1 MVTSRRVSYI
11 LPSPDQPP
19 PLLSLPPLGQ
29 QRQGHP
35 SPFFIPKTDGSAAS
49 TPGATSA
56 LGSRN
61 PFLQPSAST
70 INNGKPASTT
80 PTHARHCLGITSLAL
95 DTSTLLSEHDSPG
108 GILYTG
114 GRDGLVA
121 SWELNVPHQ
130 KRKGGRYEILPGR
143 GQRVKWER
151 IGDGAEFFD
160 DEEFEDE
167 EGGGGADDSTNR
179 LSSEDENDVYPQ
191 QHQKKGE
198 IPYEDRWEV
207 DHDQLSN
214 SKPPPTSFRQSAQTH
229 TDWVNAML
237 LCNLNQ
243 TVITASSDRTIRA
256 WNPHSTIDE
265 PPSLVG
271 SHRDYVRALAWAK
284 YPGLLFSGALDRHLS
299 IWDIKSQVHEPVFN
313 IDLTKVDDFGGV
325 GLEGERGSVYAL
337 GVDHAG
343 QVLAAGTPERVV
355 RLWDPRAGDSSIGK
369 LIGHTDC
376 VRSIIFSED
385 GRHMLTGSSDTT
397 IKLWS
402 LAAHRCLHT
411 FNHHDSSVWA
421 LHSNHPNLERFYSG
435 SRDGYLCVT
444 DLEQCTDISDGECVV
459 LAREGENQRDG
470 TYESKSGDEGIRCI
484 TAMDDEYVW
493 TATGSAEIKRWKD
506 VGRRVDRLN
515 KEFDGLSYNIQ
526 TERSP
531 PTEVSITVPQGL
543 GTPFAQTNGTEGIN
557 GTGHEDL
564 RSISFAPTASPR
576 NGPASPTFP
585 NGQTE
590 SPASALPSTVRD
602 RLTGSTSQQ
611 RLSTLS
617 GASIANSVVS
627 QDDRNKYGIN
637 GIPYQSLVCLGV
649 PDSPYSFGFSQHRP
663 QEDTYRESAGHLR
676 AENDDSPRRISFQV
690 DREQPTAR
698 MEFEDREVASE
709 AKPLRNEPDEII
721 AGRSGLVRSIILND
735 RQHVL
740 TVDTEGEVAAWN
752 IIKGVC
758 VGKFS
763 STEVAEAL
771 HLDRGGAGK
780 AEKAVRKHSQE
791 VLEMVKERVEGET
804 MIITWCQVDTKI
816 GSLVVHLEE
825 GRVFDAEVYA
835 DELGLEGFDSHK
847 EDIRINLGKWALANL
862 FRGLIKAEERE
873 VMDLAVNATPSTI
886 NSSLP
891 SSIPKSPSILQQQQQ
906 QSGSTQQLYGI
917 SIERSTGNDIPHPH
931 RKRAMTGS
939 FSNPKPPSLN
949 IPGLVSP
956 ASRPAVLP
964 EVFDEQLSRSA
975 PESNDFF
982 QNFQALKIQQN
993 QPQSPSISSSYQPT
1007 TLSPSVERGSN
1018 SRDYFSTKGRKPDVS
1033 PSRESTGASIP
1044 PATPGGT
1051 SADTGKK
1058 SGFMGKMKGLGRKK
1072 QAETPMTPVVE
1083 KPIEPEED
1091 DGKPKMSEREA
1102 EQLQILD
1109 TVRSHRFS
1117 PPGPLEAPNINLPES
1132 TALLISEESKDAGA
1146 WVVTYRSQ
1154 VSSTERDMEDLEL
1167 NSPLWLLDY
1176 LFASNIREKPQV
1188 KLTFILEPE
1197 PGSGLSELPE
1207 AHARLSASR
1216 ALRAKK
1222 ISAFIVDKL
1231 KINLNNPSI
1240 STNLPNQSLVSVP
1253 GSINSN
1259 SNSRNSIS
1267 GQSQTQTQ
1275 SPRRSLNTTMT
1286 NSSFGA
1292 TTTTNTTSSN
1302 GNNGGEAIKPEDVIE
1317 LTCGNELVNPNI
1329 TLATL
1334 KAYYGSGPDT
1344 LLYYRLKK
1352 NPIE

>member
-1 MVTSRRVSYI
+1 MVTSRKVSYI
-11 LPSPDQPP
+11 LPTPEKQP

-35 SPFFIPKTDGSAAS
+35 SPFFLPKIDGSNS
-49 TPGATSA
+49 GLNISGGGGGVS
-56 LGSRN
+56 GSIGNRN
-61 PFLQPSAST
+61 PFLST
-70 INNGKPASTT
+70 STNNENSSS
-80 PTHARHCLGITSLAL
+80 HARHCLGITSLAL
-95 DTSTLLSEHDSPG
+95 DSSTLLSDSNSPG

-121 SWELNVPHQ
+121 SWELNLPHK
-130 KRKGGRYEILPGR
+130 KRRGGRYQVQPGR
-143 GQRVKWER
+143 GERVKWER

-160 DEEFEDE
+160 DDEEFDE
-167 EGGGGADDSTNR
+167 EDDNDR
-179 LSSEDENDVYPQ
+179 LSSEDETDGWVGVTPKQ
-191 QHQKKGE
+191 KGE
-198 IPYEDRWEV
+198 VPYEDRWEI
-207 DHDQLSN
+207 DREELN
-214 SKPPPTSFRQSAQTH
+214 NTKPAPTTFRQSAQTH

-256 WNPHSTIDE
+256 WNPHASSDD
-265 PPSLVG
+265 PASLSPSLVG

-355 RLWDPRAGDSSIGK
+355 RLWDPRAGDHSIGK

-385 GRHMLTGSSDTT
+385 GRYMLTGSSDTT

-411 FNHHDSSVWA
+411 YNHHDSSVWA

-459 LAREGENQRDG
+459 LAREGEPQREG
-470 TYESKSGDEGIRCI
+470 SNVYESKTGDEGIRCI

-493 TATGSAEIKRWKD
+493 TATGSADLRRWKD
-506 VGRRVDRLN
+506 VGRRIDRLN
-515 KEFDGLSYNIQ
+515 KEYDGLSYNLP
-526 TERSP
+526 TDRSP
-531 PTEVSITVPQGL
+531 PAEVSLTVPTTASDPL
-543 GTPFAQTNGTEGIN
+543 TVNGHQADQLN
-557 GTGHEDL
+557 GQHEDL
-564 RSISFAPTASPR
+564 RSISFAPTDSPR
-576 NGPASPTFP
+576 NGPASPV
-585 NGQTE
+585 
-590 SPASALPSTVRD
+590 SALPSAIRD
-602 RLTGSTSQQ
+602 RLTGSSSQQ

-627 QDDRNKYGIN
+627 EDGRSKHGLN

-649 PDSPYSFGFSQHRP
+649 PDSPYSFGFSQHRQEESIP
-663 QEDTYRESAGHLR
+663 QGLNSLLKPEDGE
-676 AENDDSPRRISFQV
+676 SPRRISFHTER
-690 DREQPTAR
+690 DQPTAR
-698 MEFEDREVASE
+698 MEYEDREVASE
-709 AKPLRNEPDEII
+709 AIPLRTEPDEVI
-721 AGRSGLVRSIILND
+721 AGRSGLVRSLILND

-758 VGKFS
+758 VGRFS
-763 STEVAEAL
+763 TTEVAEAL
-771 HLDRGGAGK
+771 HLERGSG

-804 MIITWCQVDTKI
+804 MVITWCQVDTKI

-835 DELGLEGFDSHK
+835 DELGIDGFEGSK

-862 FRGLIKAEERE
+862 FRGLIKAEEVE
-873 VMDLAVNATPSTI
+873 VRDLAINTTTPSSVT
-886 NSSLP
+886 SSLP
-891 SSIPKSPSILQQQQQ
+891 KSPGL
-906 QSGSTQQLYGI
+906 GGI
-917 SIERSTGNDIPHPH
+917 SIERPADIPHPH

-956 ASRPAVLP
+956 ASRPAILP
-964 EVFDEQLSRSA
+964 EAFEENGNVDANLSRSA
-975 PESNDFF
+975 PESNSFF

-993 QPQSPSISSSYQPT
+993 QSAQSPSASSSYQPN
-1007 TLSPSVERGSN
+1007 TLSPNTERISN
-1018 SRDYFSTKGRKPDVS
+1018 NRDYFSSKRKGDPS
-1033 PSRESTGASIP
+1033 PSRETDKSSVLNT
-1044 PATPGGT
+1044 PATPNPE
-1051 SADTGKK
+1051 SKK
-1058 SGFMGKMKGLGRKK
+1058 GFMGKMKGLGRKK
-1072 QAETPMTPVVE
+1072 QAETPMSPVVE
-1083 KPIEPEED
+1083 RIVTPEN
-1091 DGKPKMSEREA
+1091 DGPKVSDREA

-1117 PPGPLEAPNINLPES
+1117 PPGQLEAPFIPFPNS

-1154 VSSTERDMEDLEL
+1154 VSSTERDMEDLEM

-1176 LFASNIREKPQV
+1176 LFANNIRQKDPV
-1188 KLTFILEPE
+1188 KFTFILEPA
-1197 PGSGLSELPE
+1197 PGSGLKELPE
-1207 AHARLSASR
+1207 GSARLSASR

-1231 KINLNNPSI
+1231 DLYNSNN
-1240 STNLPNQSLVSVP
+1240 NNKFKLPNNLM
-1253 GSINSN
+1253 IKH
-1259 SNSRNSIS
+1259 
-1267 GQSQTQTQ
+1267 
-1275 SPRRSLNTTMT
+1275 
-1286 NSSFGA
+1286 
-1292 TTTTNTTSSN
+1292 TTSSSSN
-1302 GNNGGEAIKPEDVIE
+1302 TKRIAMDENLLQPEEIIE
-1317 LTCGNELVNPNI
+1317 LICGNEIVNPKI

-1334 KAYYGSGPDT
+1334 KAYYGSGPDM
-1344 LLYYRLKK
+1344 LLHYRIKK
-1352 NPIE
+1352 HD

>member
-35 SPFFIPKTDGSAAS
+35 SPFFIPKTDGSGAS
-49 TPGATSA
+49 TPGSA

-61 PFLQPSAST
+61 PFLTAQTSLTEKPSH
-70 INNGKPASTT
+70 P
-80 PTHARHCLGITSLAL
+80 RHCLGITSLAL
-95 DTSTLLSEHDSPG
+95 DTSTLLSESDSPG

-121 SWELNVPHQ
+121 SWELNVPHK
-130 KRKGGRYEILPGR
+130 KRRGGRYEILPGR
-143 GQRVKWER
+143 GQKVKWER

-160 DEEFEDE
+160 DEESEDDE
-167 EGGGGADDSTNR
+167 NDR
-179 LSSEDENDVYPQ
+179 LSSEDEGDGWVGVSQN
-191 QHQKKGE
+191 QKNKGE
-198 IPYEDRWEV
+198 IPYEDRWEI
-207 DHDQLSN
+207 DKDEIAN
-214 SKPPPTSFRQSAQTH
+214 SKPPPTTFRQSAQTH

-256 WNPHSTIDE
+256 WNPHASSDD
-265 PPSLVG
+265 PASLSPSLVG

-355 RLWDPRAGDSSIGK
+355 RLWDPRAGDHSIGK

-385 GRHMLTGSSDTT
+385 GRYMLTGSSDTT

-421 LHSNHPNLERFYSG
+421 LHSTHPNLERFYSG

-444 DLEQCTDISDGECVV
+444 DLEQCGDISEGECVV
-459 LAREGENQRDG
+459 LAREGEGQTNG
-470 TYESKSGDEGIRCI
+470 TYESKTGDEGIRCI

-493 TATGSAEIKRWKD
+493 TATGSAEIKRWRD

-515 KEFDGLSYNIQ
+515 QEYDGLSYNIP

-531 PTEVSITVPQGL
+531 PTDVSITVPTGL
-543 GTPFAQTNGTEGIN
+543 GTPFSPNSAAPNGQHATEAPNGTEN
-557 GTGHEDL
+557 DDF
-564 RSISFAPTASPR
+564 RSISFAPTPSPR
-576 NGPASPTFP
+576 NGPASPTSP
-585 NGQTE
+585 NNPNVST
-590 SPASALPSTVRD
+590 ASALPSAVRD
-602 RLTGSTSQQ
+602 RITGNTSQ
-611 RLSTLS
+611 RATSFS
-617 GASIANSVVS
+617 GASIANSVAS
-627 QDDRNKYGIN
+627 EDGRNKLGIN

-649 PDSPYSFGFSQHRP
+649 PDSPYSFGFSQHR
-663 QEDTYRESAGHLR
+663 QEDMHREPSMSSVPQGLNGLLK
-676 AENDDSPRRISFQV
+676 AENESPRRISFQM

-698 MEFEDREVASE
+698 MEYEDREVASE
-709 AKPLRNEPDEII
+709 AIPLRVNPDEIV
-721 AGRSGLVRSIILND
+721 AGRSGLVRSLILND

-752 IIKGVC
+752 ILRGICIGR
-758 VGKFS
+758 FS
-763 STEVAEAL
+763 TTEVAEAL
-771 HLDRGGAGK
+771 HLERGEK
-780 AEKAVRKHSQE
+780 AEQAVRKHSQE

-804 MIITWCQVDTKI
+804 MVITWCQVDTKI

-835 DELGLEGFDSHK
+835 DELGLEGFEGSK

-873 VMDLAVNATPSTI
+873 VTDLAVNQTPSTV

-891 SSIPKSPSILQQQQQ
+891 SSAPRSPGI
-906 QSGSTQQLYGI
+906 TQI
-917 SIERSTGNDIPHPH
+917 SIERPADIPHPH

-939 FSNPKPPSLN
+939 FSNPRPPSLN

-964 EVFDEQLSRSA
+964 EVFDEHLSRSA
-975 PESNDFF
+975 PESNSFF
-982 QNFQALKIQQN
+982 QNFQALKV
-993 QPQSPSISSSYQPT
+993 PQSPSVASTTNP
-1007 TLSPSVERGSN
+1007 TLSPNTERTSAT
-1018 SRDYFSTKGRKPDVS
+1018 RDYFSSKRKNDPS
-1033 PSRESTGASIP
+1033 PSRESTMNTPSTPAASS
-1044 PATPGGT
+1044 TT
-1051 SADTGKK
+1051 TDKK
-1058 SGFMGKMKGLGRKK
+1058 GFMGKMKGLGRKK
-1072 QAETPMTPVVE
+1072 QAETPMSPVVE
-1083 KPIEPEED
+1083 KVVTPED
-1091 DGKPKMSEREA
+1091 DGPKMSEREA
-1102 EQLQILD
+1102 EQLRILD

-1117 PPGPLEAPNINLPES
+1117 PPGPLEAPYIPLPLS

-1154 VSSTERDMEDLEL
+1154 VSSTERDMEDLEM

-1176 LFASNIREKPQV
+1176 LFASNTRQKEPV
-1188 KLTFILEPE
+1188 KLTFILEPA
-1197 PGSGLSELPE
+1197 PGSGMKELPE
-1207 AHARLSASR
+1207 GSARLSASR

-1231 KINLNNPSI
+1231 DLYNPSKLK
-1240 STNLPNQSLVSVP
+1240 LPSFASHHLRKDSMSH
-1253 GSINSN
+1253 G
-1259 SNSRNSIS
+1259 
-1267 GQSQTQTQ
+1267 
-1275 SPRRSLNTTMT
+1275 RRS
-1286 NSSFGA
+1286 S
-1292 TTTTNTTSSN
+1292 TSNEDSLPQ
-1302 GNNGGEAIKPEDVIE
+1302 PEEIIE
-1317 LTCGNELVNPNI
+1317 LICGNEVVNPNI

-1334 KAYYGSGPDT
+1334 KAYYGSGPDM

-1352 NPIE
+1352 GIQG

>member
-1 MVTSRRVSYI
+1 MVTSRKVSYI
-11 LPSPDQPP
+11 LPTPDQPA

-35 SPFFIPKTDGSAAS
+35 APFFLPKGETNGSGAN
-49 TPGATSA
+49 TPGGTLS
-56 LGSRN
+56 SRN
-61 PFLQPSAST
+61 PFLSQTQIQTTQPDD
-70 INNGKPASTT
+70 KPA
-80 PTHARHCLGITSLAL
+80 HARHCLGITSLAL
-95 DTSTLLSEHDSPG
+95 DTSTLLSDSSSPG

-121 SWELNVPHQ
+121 SWELNVPHK
-130 KRKGGRYEILPGR
+130 KRRGGRYEVQPGR
-143 GQRVKWER
+143 GERVKWER

-160 DEEFEDE
+160 DDEFEDE
-167 EGGGGADDSTNR
+167 DGEDNDR
-179 LSSEDENDVYPQ
+179 LSSEDETDGWVGVTPKQ
-191 QHQKKGE
+191 KGE
-198 IPYEDRWEV
+198 VPYEDRWEL
-207 DHDQLSN
+207 DRDELN
-214 SKPPPTSFRQSAQTH
+214 AAKPPPTTFRQSAQTH

-256 WNPHSTIDE
+256 WNPHATSDD
-265 PPSLVG
+265 PASLSPSLVG

-325 GLEGERGSVYAL
+325 GMEGERGSVYAL

-355 RLWDPRAGDSSIGK
+355 RLWDPRAGDHSIGK

-385 GRHMLTGSSDTT
+385 GRYMLTGSSDTT

-411 FNHHDSSVWA
+411 YNHHDSSVWS

-459 LAREGENQRDG
+459 LAREGEPQRNG
-470 TYESKSGDEGIRCI
+470 SNVYESKTGDEGIRCI

-493 TATGSAEIKRWKD
+493 TATGSAEIRRWKD
-506 VGRRVDRLN
+506 VGRRIDRLN
-515 KEFDGLSYNIQ
+515 KEFDGLSYNIPA
-526 TERSP
+526 ERSP
-531 PTEVSITVPQGL
+531 PTEVSLTVPSATTG
-543 GTPFAQTNGTEGIN
+543 EGIN
-557 GTGHEDL
+557 GQHEDL
-564 RSISFAPTASPR
+564 RSISFAPTDSPR
-576 NGPASPTFP
+576 NGPT
-585 NGQTE
+585 N
-590 SPASALPSTVRD
+590 PASALPTAVRD
-602 RLTGSTSQQ
+602 RLTGSSSQQ
-611 RLSTLS
+611 RLSALS

-627 QDDRNKYGIN
+627 EDGRSKHGLN

-649 PDSPYSFGFSQHRP
+649 PDSPYSFGFSQHRQEESVP
-663 QEDTYRESAGHLR
+663 QGLNSLLKPEDGG
-676 AENDDSPRRISFQV
+676 SPRRISFQT

-698 MEFEDREVASE
+698 MEYEDREVASE
-709 AKPLRNEPDEII
+709 AVPLRTDPDEII
-721 AGRSGLVRSIILND
+721 AGRSGLVRSLILND

-758 VGKFS
+758 VGRFS

-771 HLDRGGAGK
+771 HLERGAG

-804 MIITWCQVDTKI
+804 MVITWCQVDTKI

-835 DELGLEGFDSHK
+835 DDLGLEGFDGTK

-862 FRGLIKAEERE
+862 FRGLIKAEENE
-873 VMDLAVNATPSTI
+873 VRDLAINTATPSTVS
-886 NSSLP
+886 SSLP
-891 SSIPKSPSILQQQQQ
+891 KSPGL
-906 QSGSTQQLYGI
+906 GGI
-917 SIERSTGNDIPHPH
+917 SIERPADIPHPH

-956 ASRPAVLP
+956 ASRPAILP
-964 EVFDEQLSRSA
+964 EVFDENGSNDANLSRSA
-975 PESNDFF
+975 PESNSFF

-993 QPQSPSISSSYQPT
+993 QAQSPSVSSSYQPNT
-1007 TLSPSVERGSN
+1007 ASPNTERVSYN
-1018 SRDYFSTKGRKPDVS
+1018 RDYFTSRRKGDPS
-1033 PSRESTGASIP
+1033 PSRETDKSSVGT
-1044 PATPGGT
+1044 PATPST
-1051 SADTGKK
+1051 DNKK
-1058 SGFMGKMKGLGRKK
+1058 GFMGKMKGLGRKK
-1072 QAETPMTPVVE
+1072 QAETPMSPVVE
-1083 KPIEPEED
+1083 KVVTPED
-1091 DGKPKMSEREA
+1091 DGPKVSDREA

-1117 PPGPLEAPNINLPES
+1117 PPGPLEAPFIPLPQS

-1154 VSSTERDMEDLEL
+1154 VSSTERDMEDLEM

-1176 LFASNIREKPQV
+1176 LFASNVRQKDPV
-1188 KLTFILEPE
+1188 KFTFILEPA
-1197 PGSGLSELPE
+1197 PGSGLKELPE
-1207 AHARLSASR
+1207 GSSRLSASR
-1216 ALRAKK
+1216 ALRARK

-1231 KINLNNPSI
+1231 DLYNPGKFK
-1240 STNLPNQSLVSVP
+1240 LPSAL
-1253 GSINSN
+1253 
-1259 SNSRNSIS
+1259 
-1267 GQSQTQTQ
+1267 TKHT
-1275 SPRRSLNTTMT
+1275 RRS
-1286 NSSFGA
+1286 S
-1292 TTTTNTTSSN
+1292 TTNDETLPQ
-1302 GNNGGEAIKPEDVIE
+1302 PEEIIE
-1317 LTCGNELVNPNI
+1317 LICGHEVVNPKI

-1334 KAYYGSGPDT
+1334 KAYYGSGPDM
-1344 LLYYRLKK
+1344 LLHYRIKK
-1352 NPIE
+1352 HD